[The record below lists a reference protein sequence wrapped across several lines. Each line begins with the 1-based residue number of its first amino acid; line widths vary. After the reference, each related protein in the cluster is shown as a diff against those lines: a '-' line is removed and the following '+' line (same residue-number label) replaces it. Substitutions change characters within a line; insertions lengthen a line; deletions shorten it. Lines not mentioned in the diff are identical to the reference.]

1 MIAAADEL
9 RAAHLSPAAIEVGSM
24 APAVRCDLLARGG
37 RLDRNMRIP
46 EPGQAL
52 RRWHDKTQ
60 HEMEWYMTR
69 KSHNAK
75 AGKDQFGSSGDNQR
89 RQEQQQQDPQSS
101 NARDREN
108 RKGGSNEK
116 NL

>member
-1 MIAAADEL
+1 
-9 RAAHLSPAAIEVGSM
+9 
-24 APAVRCDLLARGG
+24 
-37 RLDRNMRIP
+37 
-46 EPGQAL
+46 
-52 RRWHDKTQ
+52 
-60 HEMEWYMTR
+60 MTR

>member
-1 MIAAADEL
+1 MSSE
-9 RAAHLSPAAIEVGSM
+9 
-24 APAVRCDLLARGG
+24 
-37 RLDRNMRIP
+37 
-46 EPGQAL
+46 
-52 RRWHDKTQ
+52 T
-60 HEMEWYMTR
+60 
-69 KSHNAK
+69 HNSK

-89 RQEQQQQDPQSS
+89 RQEEQKIADPDQG